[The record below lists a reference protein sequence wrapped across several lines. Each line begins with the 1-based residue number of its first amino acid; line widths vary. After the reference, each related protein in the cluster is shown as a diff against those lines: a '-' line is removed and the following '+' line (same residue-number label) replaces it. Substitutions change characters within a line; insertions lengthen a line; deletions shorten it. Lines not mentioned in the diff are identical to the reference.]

1 MQSREVWNVVTMDES
16 NFLDNLI
23 ALLSERQIR
32 YCVIGGQGVNAYVDP
47 LISLDLH
54 LVVAVSQLELMES
67 LLGEQFKVERS
78 PNSLNVSA
86 AKIPSVRAG

>member
-1 MQSREVWNVVTMDES
+1 MQALDVWKTVTMDKS

-47 LISLDLH
+47 LISLDLD
-54 LVVAVSQLELMES
+54 LVVALSQLELVES
-67 LLGEQFKVERS
+67 LLGQHF
-78 PNSLNVSA
+78 NL
-86 AKIPSVRAG
+86 